1 MMTYY
6 LATMSVRVEIP
17 LAHPVLLRLRLSYSV
32 GNGGRNISLQENNK
46 SNKTNKKEH
55 NTMFVVFP
63 AGLIQ
68 KILED
73 S

>member
-1 MMTYY
+1 MTYY

-17 LAHPVLLRLRLSYSV
+17 LAHPVLLRLKLSYSV
-32 GNGGRNISLQENNK
+32 GNGGRNINMQENNS
-46 SNKTNKKEH
+46 SNKTNKKEEH

-63 AGLIQ
+63 ADLIQ